1 MLWFLKYLLNCPRY
15 SYVAIVDVFQKVND
29 VPVIFFFFLSNAN
42 RISDLRVVD
51 LLDGLCD
58 RMQDYTLQKV
68 SRVLEELLLRL
79 FSNSNSFAKFQV
91 IIN

>member
-1 MLWFLKYLLNCPRY
+1 MDTGKSVCETTIDTLRVLRI
-15 SYVAIVDVFQKVND
+15 SYVAFLGWFLTVDD
-29 VPVIFFFFLSNAN
+29 PVIFVLSFSN

-68 SRVLEELLLRL
+68 SRVLVEFLSL
-79 FSNSNSFAKFQV
+79 
-91 IIN
+91 